1 MHKSW
6 LHWYKSWLHSVQIL
20 TIRQPT
26 EKHYTAAM
34 QCNGKPRPYVDGSRD
49 RTRLKLDQRKEMKLT
64 FESHRTSAN
73 QTETDHV
80 RRRTLKRK
88 LKKNR
93 DKATCPFEGHRH
105 ILQPAQTQKK
115 RLSNI
120 HLSLEVTVWVSRK
133 PLSTNLG
140 DTGHGERHIFTFCSL
155 PSVPQC
161 AVSHWPLEGHRYLR
175 EAPLALVPLLPWLV
189 PPLMTHY

>member
-1 MHKSW
+1 MH
-6 LHWYKSWLHSVQIL
+6 KSWLHSVQIL
-20 TIRQPT
+20 TTRQPT

-105 ILQPAQTQKK
+105 ISQPAQTQKK
-115 RLSNI
+115 ETFKHASFTWGHCLSVQKT
-120 HLSLEVTVWVSRK
+120 SLNKLMGHRTRRKTHFHVFVHSQVS
-133 PLSTNLG
+133 
-140 DTGHGERHIFTFCSL
+140 
-155 PSVPQC
+155 PSVPC
-161 AVSHWPLEGHRYLR
+161 PAGHWMDTDTWERHH
-175 EAPLALVPLLPWLV
+175 W
-189 PPLMTHY
+189 H